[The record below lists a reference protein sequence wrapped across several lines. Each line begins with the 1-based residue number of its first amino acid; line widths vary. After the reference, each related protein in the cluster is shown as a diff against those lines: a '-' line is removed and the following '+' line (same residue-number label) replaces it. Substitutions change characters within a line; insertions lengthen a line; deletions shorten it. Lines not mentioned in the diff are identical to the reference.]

1 MVMEI
6 CLVFTIY
13 YVPCHSLQIFTN
25 FVFEGVD
32 DDAVIRGPEHHLE
45 SVAENIK
52 RIQKYFLRYGV
63 RRPASIQSSFWNS
76 DMYKW
81 PGYKSYFVTSFYK
94 IL

>member
-1 MVMEI
+1 MVMEKI
-6 CLVFTIY
+6 SGS
-13 YVPCHSLQIFTN
+13 YVPCHSLQIFSN
-25 FVFEGVD
+25 FVLEGVD
-32 DDAVIRGPEHHLE
+32 NDAVIRGPEHHLE

-52 RIQKYFLRYGV
+52 GIQKYILRHGV